1 MSASGLAAVWATENS
16 RQAITDAFKRKEVYG
31 TSGPR
36 IGLRF
41 FGGFNFIEEDADVKD
56 IASVGYKRGVPMGG
70 DLTNAPDDKV
80 PSFLVY
86 AVKDPKDA
94 NLDRVQIVKGWL
106 DSDGKTYEKV
116 SLLSR

>member
-1 MSASGLAAVWATENS
+1 
-16 RQAITDAFKRKEVYG
+16 
-31 TSGPR
+31 
-36 IGLRF
+36 
-41 FGGFNFIEEDADVKD
+41 
-56 IASVGYKRGVPMGG
+56 MGG